1 MSDKLLTEHH
11 LEFLSLKGGC
21 TGSSENATLLVI
33 TCPQGVNSVTVRV
46 ILYDSNL
53 SMMLYER
60 VTGAFPSVKVPSIS
74 MENGGVLERA
84 KMGIS
89 IYGEKE

>member
-1 MSDKLLTEHH
+1 MAICLLLLT
-11 LEFLSLKGGC
+11 G
-21 TGSSENATLLVI
+21 
-33 TCPQGVNSVTVRV
+33 
-46 ILYDSNL
+46 
-53 SMMLYER
+53 
-60 VTGAFPSVKVPSIS
+60 PSVKVPSIS

>member
-1 MSDKLLTEHH
+1 MGRFQQSD
-11 LEFLSLKGGC
+11 
-21 TGSSENATLLVI
+21 
-33 TCPQGVNSVTVRV
+33 VTAA
-46 ILYDSNL
+46 SCAHN
-53 SMMLYER
+53 
-60 VTGAFPSVKVPSIS
+60 PSVKVPSIS

>member
-1 MSDKLLTEHH
+1 MHTKKQDYNNQEH
-11 LEFLSLKGGC
+11 
-21 TGSSENATLLVI
+21 
-33 TCPQGVNSVTVRV
+33 
-46 ILYDSNL
+46 
-53 SMMLYER
+53 
-60 VTGAFPSVKVPSIS
+60 PSVKVPSIS

>member
-1 MSDKLLTEHH
+1 MSHIVYTKPYKCTLH
-11 LEFLSLKGGC
+11 KG
-21 TGSSENATLLVI
+21 EIATLRQKTAKPCTCVYLVS
-33 TCPQGVNSVTVRV
+33 CLMSRA
-46 ILYDSNL
+46 Y
-53 SMMLYER
+53 Y
-60 VTGAFPSVKVPSIS
+60 PSVKVPSIS

>member
-1 MSDKLLTEHH
+1 MDIALSGMLFAHH
-11 LEFLSLKGGC
+11 NKKSCGQNCYL
-21 TGSSENATLLVI
+21 
-33 TCPQGVNSVTVRV
+33 
-46 ILYDSNL
+46 
-53 SMMLYER
+53 
-60 VTGAFPSVKVPSIS
+60 PSVKVPSIS